1 MTYPP
6 TSGDRLSVIAS
17 RAAARCPDDGR
28 SPIADSHHRS
38 DDDFELDI
46 ADLDDVIHLERLLL
60 PRIDT
65 VAVEV
70 GAVGTVEVFEEE
82 AVFLET
88 DQGVLPRAPDTL
100 GRFLILQVDVDRL
113 LVGPADE
120 VEPLVDRVLD
130 IAALPTQ
137 HQQPRRRAFMQGARF
152 DRRRGGCRGGRGR
165 LNLRRR
171 GGLDLWRRGG
181 RRGGGPAPWGGRGGG
196 AAPGGGGG
204 GARGGDG
211 GGRGGFR
218 PGAGRAPPAGRG
230 RPGGAR
236 PAPPRPGRPRGAR
249 PAPPRPAWPPSA
261 ASPRPAPPPADRAPP
276 GPAPAR

>member
-17 RAAARCPDDGR
+17 RAARCHDAGR
-28 SPIADSHHRS
+28 SPIAESHHRS
-38 DDDFELDI
+38 DDDLELDI

-60 PRIDT
+60 TRIDT

-100 GRFLILQVDVDRL
+100 GRFLILQVDVDWF

-137 HQQPRRRAFMQGARF
+137 HQEPRR
-152 DRRRGGCRGGRGR
+152 
-165 LNLRRR
+165 
-171 GGLDLWRRGG
+171 
-181 RRGGGPAPWGGRGGG
+181 
-196 AAPGGGGG
+196 
-204 GARGGDG
+204 
-211 GGRGGFR
+211 
-218 PGAGRAPPAGRG
+218 
-230 RPGGAR
+230 
-236 PAPPRPGRPRGAR
+236 
-249 PAPPRPAWPPSA
+249 
-261 ASPRPAPPPADRAPP
+261 
-276 GPAPAR
+276 